1 MRDNSNI
8 YKILIKQLQRLFLVK
23 YLEKFELVLSIEE
36 RLNTIFF
43 ERVDKESEN
52 KKNKENRDIW
62 TFTLPWT

>member
-1 MRDNSNI
+1 M
-8 YKILIKQLQRLFLVK
+8 QRLFLVK

>member
-1 MRDNSNI
+1 M
-8 YKILIKQLQRLFLVK
+8 QRLFLVK

-52 KKNKENRDIW
+52 KENKENRDIW
-62 TFTLPWT
+62 TFTLPWAWYELL

>member
-52 KKNKENRDIW
+52 KKNKENRDI
-62 TFTLPWT
+62 